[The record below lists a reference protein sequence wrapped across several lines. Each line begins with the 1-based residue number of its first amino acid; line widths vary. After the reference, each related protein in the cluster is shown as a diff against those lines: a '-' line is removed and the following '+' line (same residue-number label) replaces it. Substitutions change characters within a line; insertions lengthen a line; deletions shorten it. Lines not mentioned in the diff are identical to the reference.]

1 MGGLYMSFI
10 KKHLHKVELNPP
22 RVLTLG
28 FGTLILI
35 GALLLNLPIA
45 SKSGESIGFI
55 NSLFTSASAVCVT
68 GLVVVNTAK
77 YWSLFGQIVII
88 LLIQMGGLGF
98 MTMATIVALLAGKKI
113 SLKERLVIKE
123 QLNQQTMSGLVRLT
137 KYVIL
142 LTFVIEGIGAFLLS
156 TRFIPIYGFKKGLWF
171 SIFHAVSAFCNA
183 GFDIIGNSMVSF
195 VGDFTINMTICF
207 LVIIGGVGFSVLIDI
222 GKNKSFKKLRLHSK
236 LVISITIILI
246 IVGMLIILVIER
258 KNPDTLMYLS
268 KGERLLASFFQS
280 VIPRTAGFNS
290 IDISKIYDTT
300 AFIIIILMC
309 IGGSPGSTAGGI
321 KTTTF
326 GATFLTT
333 IAVVRGNKDV
343 VVFKQRLNQDIIN
356 RSLAIVIIGL
366 MLIISVSI
374 LLTIT
379 EDAYFLDVLFET
391 ASAFGTVGLTR
402 GITPNLSNIGKLI
415 IALTMYAGRVGP
427 LTMAFA
433 FSQRQKQ
440 ASYRYSEGNIMV
452 G

>member
-1 MGGLYMSFI
+1 MSFI

>member
-1 MGGLYMSFI
+1 MSFI

-222 GKNKSFKKLRLHSK
+222 AKNKSFKKLRLHSK